1 MVEAARRQKGQ
12 DPVSLEI
19 QQREREGIIIL
30 DLDGRITVGEEAS
43 RLRELLRELAA
54 AGKTRVILN
63 LEKVDYIDSTGLGA
77 LVVGYTSLRKAGGVL
92 KLANLSRRNIE
103 LLIFTKLETVF
114 EIFDSELDAV
124 NSFFPGRT
132 VRRFDILSFV
142 QQQTQR

>member
-1 MVEAARRQKGQ
+1 M
-12 DPVSLEI
+12 SLEI